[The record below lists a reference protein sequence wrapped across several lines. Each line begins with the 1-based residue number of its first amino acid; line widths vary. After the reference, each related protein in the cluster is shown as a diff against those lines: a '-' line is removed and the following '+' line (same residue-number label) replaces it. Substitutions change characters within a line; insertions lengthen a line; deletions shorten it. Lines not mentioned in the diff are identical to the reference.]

1 MLRINPKFQK
11 YFKNFCYS
19 PQIIML
25 CLYTKFRFSLSYR
38 DIEELCQLRGLTIDH
53 STFQR
58 WVKRFAS
65 LLDGQ
70 LRKDKYSVVNRW
82 RMDETYIKVK
92 GKWIYL
98 YRAVDKYGAKVDF
111 LLRSKRNTQAAKRFF
126 EKILRKQGVA
136 PRVIVTD
143 KLRSYGAA
151 KRIIL
156 KYTEHRQHKGL
167 NNLVENSHQPTRQ
180 KERQMR
186 RFKDPGNTQLFLA
199 ARGYFLNLLQISR
212 YKHQA
217 YEYREKMKIAFN
229 IFNESACA

>member
-1 MLRINPKFQK
+1 MRVVISGEIFWLWRAIDQHG
-11 YFKNFCYS
+11 
-19 PQIIML
+19 
-25 CLYTKFRFSLSYR
+25 
-38 DIEELCQLRGLTIDH
+38 EELDILLQ
-53 STFQR
+53 
-58 WVKRFAS
+58 KR
-65 LLDGQ
+65 
-70 LRKDKYSVVNRW
+70 
-82 RMDETYIKVK
+82 
-92 GKWIYL
+92 
-98 YRAVDKYGAKVDF
+98 
-111 LLRSKRNTQAAKRFF
+111 RNTQAAKRFF

-186 RFKDPGNTQLFLA
+186 RFKEPGNTQLFLA
-199 ARGYFLNLLQISR
+199 ARGHFLNLLQISR
-212 YKHQA
+212 YKYQA